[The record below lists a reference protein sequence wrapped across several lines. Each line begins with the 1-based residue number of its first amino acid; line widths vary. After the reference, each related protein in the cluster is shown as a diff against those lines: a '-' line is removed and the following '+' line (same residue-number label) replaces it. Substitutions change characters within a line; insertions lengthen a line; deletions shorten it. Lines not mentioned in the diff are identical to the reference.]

1 MTHRSNNYGRNKKIE
16 EAKAAA
22 LERRKAEGVQQ
33 DGTGEAGSEV
43 SENTE
48 GAEGVTGS
56 DLTEEPEGTD
66 KPDIPGRTEVPGGTE
81 YEAGKKA
88 ESPSQDSGQPK
99 KAQPSRF
106 QGGRYR
112 L

>member
-66 KPDIPGRTEVPGGTE
+66 KPDIPGRTEVPGGDGIRGWE
-81 YEAGKKA
+81 KGGKPIAG
-88 ESPSQDSGQPK
+88 
-99 KAQPSRF
+99 
-106 QGGRYR
+106 
-112 L
+112 

>member
-1 MTHRSNNYGRNKKIE
+1 MTHRSNKYGRNKKIE

-56 DLTEEPEGTD
+56 DLTEERE
-66 KPDIPGRTEVPGGTE
+66 GTE
-81 YEAGKKA
+81 YEAGKRRKA
-88 ESPSQDSGQPK
+88 HRRIADKQKD
-99 KAQPSRF
+99 AT
-106 QGGRYR
+106 
-112 L
+112 